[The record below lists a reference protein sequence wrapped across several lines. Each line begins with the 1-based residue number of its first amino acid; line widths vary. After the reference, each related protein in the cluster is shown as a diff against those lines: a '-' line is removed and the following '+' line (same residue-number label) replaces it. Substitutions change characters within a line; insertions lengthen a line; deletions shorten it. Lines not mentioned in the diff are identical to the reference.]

1 MTKNKNLNTP
11 ITIDCNSKLLDLSTP
26 AIMGILNLTDDSF
39 YDGGQHNSI
48 KKALLQTEK
57 MLDDGAKII
66 DIGAY
71 SSRPKAKHISLDE
84 EWQRLEKT
92 LQIINKEFPQAILSV
107 DTFRS
112 EIARRSIDNGA
123 DIINDISAG
132 NLDPQMFD
140 AVADL
145 NVPYIMMHM
154 QGTPQTMQDNPH
166 YNCIEKEVVNYLIN
180 KVKKLQQKGLSK
192 IIIDPGFGFG
202 KTLEHN
208 YQLLNNLEELHT
220 LELPILVGISRKSM
234 VYKVLETDAKNSLNG
249 TTAIH
254 TLCLSKGA
262 SILRVHD
269 VKEAVECVKLI
280 NFAKNQL

>member
-26 AIMGILNLTDDSF
+26 VIMGILNLTDDSF

-112 EIARRSIDNGA
+112 EIARRSVDNGA

-132 NLDPQMFD
+132 NLDLEMFD
-140 AVADL
+140 IVADL
-145 NVPYIMMHM
+145 NVPYILMHM

-166 YNCIEKEVVNYLIN
+166 YNCIEKEVSNYFLS
-180 KVKKLQQKGLSK
+180 KVKSLQQKGLSK

-202 KTLEHN
+202 KTVEHN
-208 YQLLNNLEELHT
+208 YQLLNKLEELHT
-220 LELPILVGISRKSM
+220 LELPLLVGVSRKSM
-234 VYKVLETDAKNSLNG
+234 VYNVLETDAKNSLNG

-254 TLCLSKGA
+254 ALCLSKGA

>member
-48 KKALLQTEK
+48 KKALLQTEN

-71 SSRPKAKHISLDE
+71 SSRPNAKHISLDE
-84 EWQRLEKT
+84 EWQRLEKI
-92 LQIINKEFPQAILSV
+92 LQIINKKFPQSILSV

-112 EIARRSIDNGA
+112 EIARRSVDNGV

-132 NLDPQMFD
+132 NLDPQMFET
-140 AVADL
+140 VVDL
-145 NVPYIMMHM
+145 NIPYIMMHM
-154 QGTPQTMQDNPH
+154 QGTPQTMQYNPH
-166 YNCIEKEVVNYLIN
+166 YDCIQKEVVNFFLN
-180 KVKKLQQKGLSK
+180 KVKTLQQKK
-192 IIIDPGFGFG
+192 VNNIIIDPGFGFG

-234 VYKVLETDAKNSLNG
+234 VNKVLEIDAKNSLNG

-254 TLCLSKGA
+254 ALCLSKGA

>member
-140 AVADL
+140 TVADL

-166 YNCIEKEVVNYLIN
+166 YNCIEKEVVNYFLN
-180 KVKKLQQKGLSK
+180 KVKTLQQKGLSK

-220 LELPILVGISRKSM
+220 LELPLLVGVSRKSM

-254 TLCLSKGA
+254 ALCLSKGA

>member
-1 MTKNKNLNTP
+1 MTKNKNLNTL

-71 SSRPKAKHISLDE
+71 SSRPKAKHISHDE

-132 NLDPQMFD
+132 NLDLQMFD
-140 AVADL
+140 TVADL

-166 YNCIEKEVVNYLIN
+166 YNCIEKEVSNYFLS
-180 KVKKLQQKGLSK
+180 KVKSLQQKGLSK

-220 LELPILVGISRKSM
+220 LELPLLVGVSRKSM

>member
-26 AIMGILNLTDDSF
+26 VIMGILNLTDDSF

-112 EIARRSIDNGA
+112 EIARRSIYNGA

-140 AVADL
+140 TVADL

-166 YNCIEKEVVNYLIN
+166 YNCIEKEVVNYFLN
-180 KVKKLQQKGLSK
+180 KVKTLQQKGLSK

-220 LELPILVGISRKSM
+220 LELPLLVGVSRKSM

>member
-71 SSRPKAKHISLDE
+71 SSRPMAKHISLNE
-84 EWQRLEKT
+84 EWRRLEKT
-92 LQIINKEFPQAILSV
+92 LQIINKEFPQAIVSV

-112 EIARRSIDNGA
+112 EIARRSVDNGA
-123 DIINDISAG
+123 DLINDISAG
-132 NLDPQMFD
+132 NLDLEMFD
-140 AVADL
+140 TVAEL
-145 NVPYIMMHM
+145 HVPYIIMHM
-154 QGTPQTMQDNPH
+154 QGTPQSMQDNPH
-166 YNCIEKEVVNYLIN
+166 YNCIEKEVVNYFY
-180 KVKKLQQKGLSK
+180 VKIKTLQQKGVNN

-220 LELPILVGISRKSM
+220 LEHPLLVGISRKSM
-234 VYKVLETDAKNSLNG
+234 IYKVLETDAKNSLNG

-254 TLCLSKGA
+254 SLCLSKGA

>member
-1 MTKNKNLNTP
+1 MIKNKNLNTP

-39 YDGGQHNSI
+39 YDGGKHNSI

-57 MLDDGAKII
+57 MLDDGASII

-71 SSRPKAKHISLDE
+71 SSRPKSTHISLNE

-92 LQIINKEFPQAILSV
+92 LQIINKEFPQAIISV

-112 EIARRSIDNGA
+112 EIAWRSVDNGA
-123 DIINDISAG
+123 DMINDISAG
-132 NLDPQMFD
+132 NLDQEMFD
-140 AVADL
+140 VVASL
-145 NVPYIMMHM
+145 NIPYVMMHM

-166 YNCIEKEVVNYLIN
+166 YDCIEKEVFNYFLR
-180 KVKKLQQKGLSK
+180 KLKILKQKGLNK
-192 IIIDPGFGFG
+192 IILDPGFGFG
-202 KTLEHN
+202 KTVEHN
-208 YQLLNNLEELHT
+208 YQLLNKLEDLHA
-220 LELPILVGISRKSM
+220 LEFPLLAGISRKSM
-234 VYKVLETDAKNSLNG
+234 IYKILETDVKNSLNG
-249 TTAIH
+249 TTAIN
-254 TLCLSKGA
+254 TLCLSKGV

>member
-71 SSRPKAKHISLDE
+71 SSRPKAKHISLNE
-84 EWQRLEKT
+84 EWRRLEKT
-92 LQIINKEFPQAILSV
+92 LQIINKEFPQAIVSV

-112 EIARRSIDNGA
+112 EIARRSVDNGA
-123 DIINDISAG
+123 DLINDISAG
-132 NLDPQMFD
+132 NLDLEMFD
-140 AVADL
+140 TVAEL
-145 NVPYIMMHM
+145 HVPYIIMHM
-154 QGTPQTMQDNPH
+154 QGTPQSMQDNPH
-166 YNCIEKEVVNYLIN
+166 YNCIEKEVVNYFY
-180 KVKKLQQKGLSK
+180 VKIKTLEQKGVNN

-220 LELPILVGISRKSM
+220 LELPLLVGISRKSM
-234 VYKVLETDAKNSLNG
+234 IYKLLETDAKNSLNG

-254 TLCLSKGA
+254 SLCLSKGA

>member
-71 SSRPKAKHISLDE
+71 SSRPKAKHISLDD

-92 LQIINKEFPQAILSV
+92 LQIINKEFPKAILSV

-112 EIARRSIDNGA
+112 EIARRSVDNGA

-132 NLDPQMFD
+132 NLDLEMFD
-140 AVADL
+140 IVTDL

-166 YNCIEKEVVNYLIN
+166 YNCIEKEVVNYFLN
-180 KVKKLQQKGLSK
+180 KVKTLQQKGLSK

-220 LELPILVGISRKSM
+220 LELPLLVGVSRKSM

-254 TLCLSKGA
+254 ALCLSKGA

>member
-71 SSRPKAKHISLDE
+71 SSRPNAKHISLDE

-92 LQIINKEFPQAILSV
+92 LQIINKEFPKAILSV

-112 EIARRSIDNGA
+112 EIAWRSVDNGA

-132 NLDPQMFD
+132 NLDLEMFD
-140 AVADL
+140 VVADL

-166 YNCIEKEVVNYLIN
+166 YDCIEKEVANYFLN
-180 KVKKLQQKGLSK
+180 KVKTLQQKGLSK

-220 LELPILVGISRKSM
+220 LELPLLVGVSRKSM

-254 TLCLSKGA
+254 ALCLSKGA

>member
-71 SSRPKAKHISLDE
+71 SSRPKAKHITHDE

-112 EIARRSIDNGA
+112 KIARRSIDNGA

-140 AVADL
+140 TVADL

-154 QGTPQTMQDNPH
+154 QGTPQSMQDNPH
-166 YNCIEKEVVNYLIN
+166 YNCIEKQVVNYFLN
-180 KVKKLQQKGLSK
+180 KVKTLQQKGLSK

-208 YQLLNNLEELHT
+208 YQLLNNLEKLYT
-220 LELPILVGISRKSM
+220 LELPLLVGVSRKSM

>member
-1 MTKNKNLNTP
+1 MTKNKNLNTL
-11 ITIDCNSKLLDLSTP
+11 ITLECNSKLLDLSTP

-71 SSRPKAKHISLDE
+71 SSRPKAKHISHDE

-140 AVADL
+140 TVADL

-166 YNCIEKEVVNYLIN
+166 YNCIEKEVVNYFLN
-180 KVKKLQQKGLSK
+180 KVKTLQQKGLSK

-220 LELPILVGISRKSM
+220 LELPLLVGVSRKSM

-249 TTAIH
+249 TTAIN

-269 VKEAVECVKLI
+269 VKEAIECVKLI

>member
-1 MTKNKNLNTP
+1 MIKNKNLNTP

-71 SSRPKAKHISLDE
+71 SSRPKSKHIYLDE

-92 LQIINKEFPQAILSV
+92 LQIINKEFPQAIVSV

-112 EIARRSIDNGA
+112 EIARRSVDNGA
-123 DIINDISAG
+123 DLINDISAG
-132 NLDPQMFD
+132 NLDLEMFD
-140 AVADL
+140 TVAEL
-145 NVPYIMMHM
+145 HVPYIIMHM
-154 QGTPQTMQDNPH
+154 QGTPQSMQDNPH
-166 YNCIEKEVVNYLIN
+166 YNCIEKEVVNYFY
-180 KVKKLQQKGLSK
+180 VKIKTLEQKGVNN

-220 LELPILVGISRKSM
+220 LELPLLVGISRKSM
-234 VYKVLETDAKNSLNG
+234 IYKVLETDAKNSLNG

-254 TLCLSKGA
+254 SLCLSKGA

>member
-1 MTKNKNLNTP
+1 MNKNKNLNTP
-11 ITIDCNSKLLDLSTP
+11 ITLECNSKLLDLSTP
-26 AIMGILNLTDDSF
+26 SIMGILNLTDDSF

-71 SSRPKAKHISLDE
+71 SSRPKAKHISIDE

-112 EIARRSIDNGA
+112 EIALRSIDNGA

-132 NLDPQMFD
+132 NLDQQMFD
-140 AVADL
+140 TVADL

-166 YNCIEKEVVNYLIN
+166 YICIEKEVVNYFLN
-180 KVKKLQQKGLSK
+180 KVKTLQQKGLSK

-208 YQLLNNLEELHT
+208 YQLLNNLEELHN
-220 LELPILVGISRKSM
+220 LELPLLVGVSRKSI
-234 VYKVLETDAKNSLNG
+234 VYRVLETDAKNSLNG

-254 TLCLSKGA
+254 TLCLTKGA

>member
-57 MLDDGAKII
+57 MLDDGANII

-71 SSRPKAKHISLDE
+71 SSRPKSTHISLNE

-92 LQIINKEFPQAILSV
+92 LQIINKEFPQAIISV

-112 EIARRSIDNGA
+112 EIAWRSVDNGA
-123 DIINDISAG
+123 DMINDISAG
-132 NLDPQMFD
+132 NLDQEMFD
-140 AVADL
+140 VVASL
-145 NVPYIMMHM
+145 NIPYVMMHM

-166 YNCIEKEVVNYLIN
+166 YDCIEKEVFNYFLR
-180 KVKKLQQKGLSK
+180 KLKILKQKGLNK
-192 IIIDPGFGFG
+192 IILDPGFGFG
-202 KTLEHN
+202 KTVEHN
-208 YQLLNNLEELHT
+208 YQLLNKLEEP
-220 LELPILVGISRKSM
+220 EQ
-234 VYKVLETDAKNSLNG
+234 AKHKCHLN
-249 TTAIH
+249 H
-254 TLCLSKGA
+254 LSY
-262 SILRVHD
+262 
-269 VKEAVECVKLI
+269 
-280 NFAKNQL
+280 

>member
-71 SSRPKAKHISLDE
+71 SSRPKAKHISLDD

-92 LQIINKEFPQAILSV
+92 LQIINKEFPKAILSV

-112 EIARRSIDNGA
+112 EIARRSVDNGA

-132 NLDPQMFD
+132 NIDLEMFD
-140 AVADL
+140 IVTDL

-166 YNCIEKEVVNYLIN
+166 YDCIEKEVANYFLN
-180 KVKKLQQKGLSK
+180 KVKTLQQKGLSK

-202 KTLEHN
+202 KTIEHN

-220 LELPILVGISRKSM
+220 LELPLLVGISRKSM

-254 TLCLSKGA
+254 ALCLSKGA
-262 SILRVHD
+262 TILRVHD

>member
-1 MTKNKNLNTP
+1 MTKNKNLNTL
-11 ITIDCNSKLLDLSTP
+11 ITLECNSKLLDLSTP

-71 SSRPKAKHISLDE
+71 SSRPKAKHISHDE

-140 AVADL
+140 TVADL
-145 NVPYIMMHM
+145 NVTYIMMHM

-166 YNCIEKEVVNYLIN
+166 YNCIEKEVVNYFLN
-180 KVKKLQQKGLSK
+180 KVKTLQQKGLFK

-220 LELPILVGISRKSM
+220 LELPLLVGVSRKSM

>member
-1 MTKNKNLNTP
+1 MTLE
-11 ITIDCNSKLLDLSTP
+11 CNPKLLDLSTP

-39 YDGGQHNSI
+39 YDGGKHNSI

-66 DIGAY
+66 DLGAY
-71 SSRPKAKHISLDE
+71 SSRPKAKHISHDE

-92 LQIINKEFPQAILSV
+92 LQIINKEFPQAILSI

-140 AVADL
+140 TVADL

-166 YNCIEKEVVNYLIN
+166 YNCIEKEVVNYFLS
-180 KVKKLQQKGLSK
+180 KLKILHQKGLSK

-202 KTLEHN
+202 KTVEHN

-220 LELPILVGISRKSM
+220 LELPLLVGVSRKSM

>member
-1 MTKNKNLNTP
+1 MTKNKNLNTL
-11 ITIDCNSKLLDLSTP
+11 ITLECNSKLLDLSTP

-71 SSRPKAKHISLDE
+71 SSRPKAKHISLDD

-92 LQIINKEFPQAILSV
+92 LQIINKEFPKAILSV

-140 AVADL
+140 TVADL

-166 YNCIEKEVVNYLIN
+166 YNCIEKEVVNYFLN
-180 KVKKLQQKGLSK
+180 KVKTLQQKGLSK

-220 LELPILVGISRKSM
+220 LELPLLVGVSRKSM

-249 TTAIH
+249 TTAIN

-269 VKEAVECVKLI
+269 VKEAIECVKLI

>member
-26 AIMGILNLTDDSF
+26 VIMGILNLTDDSF

-48 KKALLQTEK
+48 KKALLLTEK

-112 EIARRSIDNGA
+112 EIARRSVDNGA

-132 NLDPQMFD
+132 NLDLEMFD
-140 AVADL
+140 IVADL

-166 YNCIEKEVVNYLIN
+166 YDCIEKEVSNYFLS
-180 KVKKLQQKGLSK
+180 KVKSLKQKGLSK

-202 KTLEHN
+202 KTVEHN
-208 YQLLNNLEELHT
+208 YQLLNKLEELHT
-220 LELPILVGISRKSM
+220 LELPLLVGVSRKSM
-234 VYKVLETDAKNSLNG
+234 VYNVLETDAKNSLNG

-254 TLCLSKGA
+254 ALCLSKGA

>member
-1 MTKNKNLNTP
+1 MTKNKNLNTL
-11 ITIDCNSKLLDLSTP
+11 ITLECNSKLLDLSTP

-71 SSRPKAKHISLDE
+71 SSQPKAKHISHDE

-92 LQIINKEFPQAILSV
+92 LQIINKEFPQVILSV

-132 NLDPQMFD
+132 NLDPQMFNT
-140 AVADL
+140 VADL

-166 YNCIEKEVVNYLIN
+166 YNCIEKEVVNYFLN
-180 KVKKLQQKGLSK
+180 KVKTLQQKGLSK

-220 LELPILVGISRKSM
+220 LELPLLVGISRKSM

-249 TTAIH
+249 TTAIN
-254 TLCLSKGA
+254 TLSLSKGA

>member
-112 EIARRSIDNGA
+112 EIALRSVDNGA

-132 NLDPQMFD
+132 NLDLEMFD
-140 AVADL
+140 IVADL

-166 YNCIEKEVVNYLIN
+166 YDCIEKEVSNYFLS
-180 KVKKLQQKGLSK
+180 KVKSLQQKGLSK

-202 KTLEHN
+202 KTVEHN
-208 YQLLNNLEELHT
+208 YQLLNKLEELHT
-220 LELPILVGISRKSM
+220 LELPLLVGVSRKSM
-234 VYKVLETDAKNSLNG
+234 VYNVLETDAKNSLNG

-254 TLCLSKGA
+254 ALCLSKGA

-269 VKEAVECVKLI
+269 VKEAMECVTLSQ
-280 NFAKNQL
+280 NL

>member
-71 SSRPKAKHISLDE
+71 SSRPKAKHISLNE
-84 EWQRLEKT
+84 EWRRLEKT
-92 LQIINKEFPQAILSV
+92 LQIINKEFPQAIVSV

-112 EIARRSIDNGA
+112 EIARRSVDNGA
-123 DIINDISAG
+123 DLINDISAG
-132 NLDPQMFD
+132 NLDLEMFD
-140 AVADL
+140 TVAEL
-145 NVPYIMMHM
+145 HVPYIIMHM
-154 QGTPQTMQDNPH
+154 QGTPQSMQDNPH
-166 YNCIEKEVVNYLIN
+166 YNCIEKEVVNYFY
-180 KVKKLQQKGLSK
+180 VKIKTLEQKGVNN

-220 LELPILVGISRKSM
+220 LELPLLVGISRKSM
-234 VYKVLETDAKNSLNG
+234 IYKVLETDAKNSLNG

-254 TLCLSKGA
+254 SLCLSKGA

>member
-1 MTKNKNLNTP
+1 MTKNKNLNTL
-11 ITIDCNSKLLDLSTP
+11 ITLECNSKLLDLSTP

-112 EIARRSIDNGA
+112 EIAWRSVDNGA

-132 NLDPQMFD
+132 NLDLEMFD
-140 AVADL
+140 IVADL

-166 YNCIEKEVVNYLIN
+166 YNCIEKEVVNYFLN
-180 KVKKLQQKGLSK
+180 KVKTLQQKGLSK

-220 LELPILVGISRKSM
+220 LELPLLVGVSRKSM

>member
-1 MTKNKNLNTP
+1 MIKNKNLNTP

-71 SSRPKAKHISLDE
+71 SSRPKAKHISLNE
-84 EWQRLEKT
+84 EWLRLEKT
-92 LQIINKEFPQAILSV
+92 LQIINKEFPQAIVSV

-112 EIARRSIDNGA
+112 EIARRSVDNGA
-123 DIINDISAG
+123 DLINDISAG
-132 NLDPQMFD
+132 NLDLEMFD
-140 AVADL
+140 TVAEL
-145 NVPYIMMHM
+145 HVPYIIMHM
-154 QGTPQTMQDNPH
+154 QGTPQSMQDNPH
-166 YNCIEKEVVNYLIN
+166 YNCIEKEVVNYFY
-180 KVKKLQQKGLSK
+180 VKIKTLQQKGVNN

-220 LELPILVGISRKSM
+220 LELPLLVGISRKSM
-234 VYKVLETDAKNSLNG
+234 IYKVLETDAKNSLNG

-254 TLCLSKGA
+254 SLCLSKGA

>member
-26 AIMGILNLTDDSF
+26 VIMGILNLTDDSF

-71 SSRPKAKHISLDE
+71 SSRPKAKHISIDE

-112 EIARRSIDNGA
+112 EIARRSVDNGA

-132 NLDPQMFD
+132 NLDLEMFD
-140 AVADL
+140 IVADL

-166 YNCIEKEVVNYLIN
+166 YDCIEKEVSNFFLS
-180 KVKKLQQKGLSK
+180 KVKSLQQKGLSK

-202 KTLEHN
+202 KTVEHN
-208 YQLLNNLEELHT
+208 YQLLNKLEELHT
-220 LELPILVGISRKSM
+220 LELPLLVGVSRKSM
-234 VYKVLETDAKNSLNG
+234 VYNVLETDAKNSLNG

-254 TLCLSKGA
+254 ALCLSKGA

>member
-11 ITIDCNSKLLDLSTP
+11 ITIECKSKLLDLSTP
-26 AIMGILNLTDDSF
+26 TIMGILNLTNDSF

-57 MLDDGAKII
+57 MLDDGAEII

-71 SSRPKAKHISLDE
+71 SSRPDARHIGLAE
-84 EWQRLEKT
+84 EWERIEKT
-92 LQIINKEFPQAILSV
+92 LQIINKNFPNILISI

-112 EIARRSIDNGA
+112 EIARRCIDNGA

-132 NLDPQMFD
+132 NLDHKMFD
-140 AVADL
+140 VVTEL

-154 QGTPQTMQDNPH
+154 KGTPQNMQKKPH
-166 YNCIEKEVVNYLIN
+166 YKCIEKEVIEYFYS
-180 KVKKLQQKGLSK
+180 KVKYLNDKGFKK

-202 KTLEHN
+202 KTIEHN
-208 YQLLNNLEELHT
+208 YKLLNNLEKLHV
-220 LELPILVGISRKSM
+220 LKLPIMIGISRKSM
-234 VYKVLETDAKNSLNG
+234 VYKVIETDAKNAING
-249 TTAIH
+249 TTVLH
-254 TLCLSKGA
+254 TFGLNKGV

>member
-71 SSRPKAKHISLDE
+71 SSRPKAKHISHDE

-112 EIARRSIDNGA
+112 EIARRSVDNGA

-132 NLDPQMFD
+132 NLDLEMFD
-140 AVADL
+140 IVADL

-166 YNCIEKEVVNYLIN
+166 YDCIEKEVSNYFLS
-180 KVKKLQQKGLSK
+180 KVKSLQHKGLSK

-202 KTLEHN
+202 KTVEHN
-208 YQLLNNLEELHT
+208 YQLLNKLEELHT
-220 LELPILVGISRKSM
+220 LELPLLVGVSRKSM
-234 VYKVLETDAKNSLNG
+234 VYNVLETDAKNSLNG

-254 TLCLSKGA
+254 ALCLSKGA

>member
-112 EIARRSIDNGA
+112 EIARRSVDNGA

-132 NLDPQMFD
+132 NLDLEMFD
-140 AVADL
+140 IVADL

-166 YNCIEKEVVNYLIN
+166 YDCIEKEVSNYFLS
-180 KVKKLQQKGLSK
+180 KVKSLQHKGLSK

-202 KTLEHN
+202 KTVEHN
-208 YQLLNNLEELHT
+208 YQLLNKLEELHT
-220 LELPILVGISRKSM
+220 LELPLLVGVSRKSM
-234 VYKVLETDAKNSLNG
+234 VYNVLETDAKNSLNG

-254 TLCLSKGA
+254 ALCLSKGA

-280 NFAKNQL
+280 NFAKNHL

>member
-39 YDGGQHNSI
+39 YDGGQHSSI

-71 SSRPKAKHISLDE
+71 SSRPKAKHISFDE

-92 LQIINKEFPQAILSV
+92 LQIINKEFPQAILSI

-112 EIARRSIDNGA
+112 EIARRSVDNGA

-132 NLDPQMFD
+132 NLDPHMFD
-140 AVADL
+140 TVAGLD
-145 NVPYIMMHM
+145 VPYIMMHM
-154 QGTPQTMQDNPH
+154 QGTPQSMQDNPH
-166 YNCIEKEVVNYLIN
+166 YDSIEKEVANYFLS
-180 KVKKLQQKGLSK
+180 KVKTLQQKGLSK

-220 LELPILVGISRKSM
+220 LELPLLVGVSRKSM
-234 VYKVLETDAKNSLNG
+234 IYKVLETDATKALNG

-254 TLCLSKGA
+254 SLCLSKGA
-262 SILRVHD
+262 SILRAHD
-269 VKEAVECVKLI
+269 VKEAVECVKLF
-280 NFAKNQL
+280 NFAKNLL

>member
-132 NLDPQMFD
+132 NLDLEMFD
-140 AVADL
+140 IVADL

-154 QGTPQTMQDNPH
+154 QGTTQTMQDNP
-166 YNCIEKEVVNYLIN
+166 YYDCIEKEVANYSLN
-180 KVKKLQQKGLSK
+180 KVKTLQQKGLSK

>member
-1 MTKNKNLNTP
+1 MTKNKNFNTP
-11 ITIDCNSKLLDLSTP
+11 TTLKCGSKLLDLSTA

-39 YDGGQHNSI
+39 FDGGKYNSV
-48 KKALLQTEK
+48 KNALQQTEK
-57 MLDDGAKII
+57 MLDNGANII
-66 DIGAY
+66 DLGAY
-71 SSRPKAKHISLDE
+71 SSRPNAKHISLNE

-92 LQIINKEFPQAILSV
+92 LQIINKEFPQAIVSV

-112 EIARRSIDNGA
+112 EIARRSVDNGA
-123 DIINDISAG
+123 DLINDISAG
-132 NLDPQMFD
+132 NLDLEMFD
-140 AVADL
+140 TVAEL
-145 NVPYIMMHM
+145 HVPYIIMHM
-154 QGTPQTMQDNPH
+154 QGTPQSMQDNPH
-166 YNCIEKEVVNYLIN
+166 YNCIEKEVVNYFY
-180 KVKKLQQKGLSK
+180 VKIKTLEQKGVNN

-220 LELPILVGISRKSM
+220 LELPLLVGISRKSM
-234 VYKVLETDAKNSLNG
+234 IYKLLETDAKNSLNG

-254 TLCLSKGA
+254 SLCLSKGA

>member
-84 EWQRLEKT
+84 EWQRIEKT
-92 LQIINKEFPQAILSV
+92 LQIINKKFPQAILSI

-112 EIARRSIDNGA
+112 EIARRSVDNGA

-132 NLDPQMFD
+132 NLDLEMFD
-140 AVADL
+140 IVADL

-166 YNCIEKEVVNYLIN
+166 YDCIEKEVANYFLN
-180 KVKKLQQKGLSK
+180 KVKTLQQKGLSK

-254 TLCLSKGA
+254 ALCLSKGA

-280 NFAKNQL
+280 NFAKNQ

>member
-71 SSRPKAKHISLDE
+71 SSRPKAKHISLDD

-92 LQIINKEFPQAILSV
+92 LQIINKEFPKAILSV

-112 EIARRSIDNGA
+112 EIARRSVDNGA

-140 AVADL
+140 TVADL

-166 YNCIEKEVVNYLIN
+166 YNCIEKEVVNYFLN
-180 KVKKLQQKGLSK
+180 KVKTLQQKGLSK

-202 KTLEHN
+202 KTIEHN

-220 LELPILVGISRKSM
+220 LELPLLVGISRKSM

-254 TLCLSKGA
+254 ALCLSKGA

>member
-112 EIARRSIDNGA
+112 EIARRSVDNGA

-132 NLDPQMFD
+132 NLDPHMFD
-140 AVADL
+140 TVADL

-166 YNCIEKEVVNYLIN
+166 YDCIQKEVANYFLN
-180 KVKKLQQKGLSK
+180 KVKTLQQKGLRK

-220 LELPILVGISRKSM
+220 LELPLLVGVSRKSM